1 MQNSEKQIEELSVD
15 EYFFLTENLEIISPG
30 SVESGMKYLLFNKKR
45 RLYETVRRAVAEELT
60 ERERAVALGFWNEG
74 LAAGEIARLN
84 RISRSSVYR
93 IVEKARAKLEDS
105 LKYVVMYEK
114 SLKLCSAA
122 ELIEFV
128 TEDKRLEN

>member
-93 IVEKARAKLEDS
+93 ILEKARAKLEDS

-114 SLKLCSAA
+114 SLKFCSAA

>member
-45 RLYETVRRAVAEELT
+45 RLYETVRQAVAEELT

-93 IVEKARAKLEDS
+93 ILEKARAKLEDS

>member
-93 IVEKARAKLEDS
+93 ILEKARAKLEDS

-128 TEDKRLEN
+128 T

>member
-93 IVEKARAKLEDS
+93 ILEKARAKLEDS